1 MEARVGVK
9 LKIESLGSSKRGKT
23 TWRLEHL
30 EKVVKAKERV
40 KVKEVRAK
48 GKKIKEKVRVKACQ
62 RMEKVPMASL
72 AQIRQPWFV
81 STVASRDTCSETAE
95 HQSRTTTAVATK
107 AKEKEETKVRTRV
120 LTT

>member
-1 MEARVGVK
+1 M
-9 LKIESLGSSKRGKT
+9 GKT

-30 EKVVKAKERV
+30 EKVVKVKGGV
-40 KVKEVRAK
+40 KVKEVRT
-48 GKKIKEKVRVKACQ
+48 KEKEINQKVRVKACQ

-95 HQSRTTTAVATK
+95 HQNRTTTAVATK
-107 AKEKEETKVRTRV
+107 ANDKEETKVRTRV
-120 LTT
+120 STT